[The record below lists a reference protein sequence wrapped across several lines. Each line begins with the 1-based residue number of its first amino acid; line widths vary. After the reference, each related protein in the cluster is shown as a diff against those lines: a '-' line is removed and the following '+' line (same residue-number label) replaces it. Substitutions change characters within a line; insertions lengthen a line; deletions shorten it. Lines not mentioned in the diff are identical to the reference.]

1 MKILEKLTELWQKIR
16 SVSKRGLAVGFTVAV
31 TLLLVALTLWGLFD
45 FQHAYFIRVHGD
57 SPYTDDEI
65 IEAAGIERGQ
75 LLFSTDPE
83 QAEKNILKNK
93 PYIREVRVT
102 RWFFS
107 FLNIKVVADKA
118 KYYLQIS
125 KSTEEYY
132 LLSEDLRVIDC
143 RYSKE
148 GFDELGLVRLEL
160 PELKTCNM
168 GQPVEYG
175 DEGKNEFVRE
185 IMDYL
190 ARQEYSDMIT
200 EIGLP
205 GRFDGAYLTFYGRCR
220 IILGKPDDIEL
231 KLERA
236 QRHIDT
242 IAQGGHVGYL
252 IVDVSREGETLVT
265 YPEALD

>member
-1 MKILEKLTELWQKIR
+1 MKILKKLQELWQRIR
-16 SVSKRGLAVGFTVAV
+16 SVSKRSLAVGFTVAV
-31 TLLLVALTLWGLFD
+31 TLLLAALTLWGLFD
-45 FQHAYFIRVHGD
+45 FQHIYFIRVHGD
-57 SPYTDDEI
+57 SPYTEEEI

-75 LLFSTDPE
+75 LLFSLDIDE
-83 QAEKNILKNK
+83 AEKNILKNK

-107 FLNIKVVADKA
+107 FVNIKVKSDKA
-118 KYYLQIS
+118 KYYIQIS
-125 KSTEEYY
+125 KNTEEYY

-148 GFDELGLVRLEL
+148 GFSEAGLVKLEL

-175 DEGKNEFVRE
+175 EEGKNEFVRE

-190 ARQEYSDMIT
+190 GRQEYADMIT

-205 GRFDGAYLTFYGRCR
+205 GRFDGAYITFYGRCR

-231 KLERA
+231 KIDRA
-236 QRHIDT
+236 RAYIESLSGSGY
-242 IAQGGHVGYL
+242 IGYL
-252 IVDVSREGETLVT
+252 TVDVSGKDAVIS
-265 YPEALD
+265 YPENLD